1 MLAPHRRNIIKE
13 MLMEERSVRVSDLAK
28 HFNVSEETIRR
39 DLVQLEQEGIVEKN
53 YGGAVLAEDLQQAM
67 ANVPPVHQ
75 RKFQYYEEKDA
86 IAKAAAALV
95 KDHSNLILDSGST
108 TWCVARHL
116 KQVSDLTVIT
126 NGINI
131 AEECSANEERN
142 IFLIGGKLIR
152 KSMCLVGP
160 QAEDELRKYDANYA
174 ILGTSGISLRKGFTS
189 SDLYEAQVKRA
200 MITAA
205 QKVIVVADHS
215 KFIKNAFVSFAA
227 FQEVDVLI
235 TSELA
240 DTAVLHEIE
249 QHGVQIIRC
258 AIKNGAREQ

>member
-1 MLAPHRRNIIKE
+1 MIASQRRNVIKE
-13 MLMEERSVRVSDLAK
+13 MLLEERSVKVVDLAK

-39 DLVQLEQEGIVEKN
+39 DLLQLEQEGFLEKN
-53 YGGAVLAEDLQQAM
+53 YGGAVLAEELQQTM
-67 ANVPPVHQ
+67 SIVPPVNQ

-86 IAKAAAALV
+86 IAKAAASLI
-95 KDHSNLILDSGST
+95 KESSNIILDSGST

-116 KQVSDLTVIT
+116 KQVPDLTIVT

-131 AEECSANEERN
+131 AEECSANEERS

-160 QAEDELRKYDANYA
+160 QAEDELRKYDAHYA
-174 ILGTSGISLRKGFTS
+174 ILGTSGISMRRGFMS

-200 MITAA
+200 MISAA

-215 KFIKNAFVSFAA
+215 KFLKNGFVSFSA
-227 FQEVDVLI
+227 FQEIDVLI

-240 DTAVLHEIE
+240 DMAVMHEIE
-249 QHGVQIIRC
+249 QHGVQIIVC
-258 AIKNGAREQ
+258 PIKK